1 MKQESPA
8 FSWGEEVNQTK
19 TKSRARLRSIPAGY
33 TKQCDACGQCIK
45 FNMKEKPKRV
55 ICNVYVGDDWKEVQI
70 FHFWCYLEAG
80 EPYGE
85 AW

>member
-1 MKQESPA
+1 MT
-8 FSWGEEVNQTK
+8 QTK

-33 TKQCDACGQCIK
+33 ARKCDHCGKGIR

-55 ICNVYVGDDWKEVQI
+55 ICNVYEGDDWKNVEI
-70 FHFWCYLEAG
+70 FHDRCYDG
-80 EPYGE
+80 RHGE